1 MFVDTH
7 CHVNMMVKKE
17 FDVPLPDD
25 YYPKALGIFQAAQQA
40 QVTTIINV
48 GTSVIESDNCIILAQ
63 DFAQVFATIGTHPN
77 DLTDAWRDDIAHY
90 KKLAAHKYDNKIV
103 GIGEIGLDYHYP
115 NYNKQRQ
122 YDAFKAQL
130 EIALEYD
137 LAIVIHTRDA
147 HDETLH
153 ILDTYKNEA
162 LRGVIHCFSE
172 DLAFARHAQELGF
185 VIGLGGT
192 ITYPK
197 NDVLRNVCIE
207 TPLSSIILETDAPFL
222 PPQLLRG
229 TQNSPR
235 NIPVIAQA
243 IADLKNISVAEVARV
258 TTENAYRV
266 FTIDQYR
273 R

>member
-25 YYPKALGIFQAAQQA
+25 YYPKALGIFQAAQH
-40 QVTTIINV
+40 VHVSTIINV
-48 GTSVIESDNCIILAQ
+48 GTSVVESDNCVTLAQ
-63 DFAQVFATIGTHPN
+63 DFSHVFASIGTHPN
-77 DLTDAWRDDIAHY
+77 DLTDTWRDDIAHY
-90 KKLAAHKYDNKIV
+90 KKLAAHKYDHKIV
-103 GIGEIGLDYHYP
+103 AIGEIGLDYHYP

-122 YDAFKAQL
+122 YDAFKAQI
-130 EIALEYD
+130 EIALQFD
-137 LAIVIHTRDA
+137 LAIIIHTRDA
-147 HDETLH
+147 QDETLQ
-153 ILDTYKNEA
+153 ILDGYKNEA

-197 NDVLRNVCIE
+197 NEILRHVCKE
-207 TPLSSIILETDAPFL
+207 TPLSHIILETDAPFL
-222 PPQLLRG
+222 PPQSLRG

-235 NIPVIAQA
+235 NIPLIAQA
-243 IADLKNISVAEVARV
+243 IADLKEVTVDEVAR
-258 TTENAYRV
+258 TTTQTAYRI